1 MTRMDRET
9 MTYQGARNFTKAFLF
24 LVFSSKFSLVS
35 STAPLAMMAVGARA
49 ANSANAFIVVAYNK
63 DNNDNLTYPR
73 NGVSF
78 QYYVVAC

>member
-1 MTRMDRET
+1 

-63 DNNDNLTYPR
+63 DNNDNLTYPA
-73 NGVSF
+73 NGFSS